1 MAEPTNADN
10 DTSPNKIFPL
20 IKMYQRK
27 KAENSVLVKII
38 SHLVISND
46 ESSAGA
52 NGDICIEFERCVF
65 VLGFLTS
72 QVFLLPYDYSFGG
85 PIDLFELKN
94 SLQLLRVKFEPS
106 NLGIFQYFGPLEI
119 FSKTSGIVLILRQI
133 VEKCVIVFVN
143 VIKKILL

>member
-1 MAEPTNADN
+1 M
-10 DTSPNKIFPL
+10 
-20 IKMYQRK
+20 
-27 KAENSVLVKII
+27 
-38 SHLVISND
+38 
-46 ESSAGA
+46 
-52 NGDICIEFERCVF
+52 F

-106 NLGIFQYFGPLEI
+106 NLGIFHHFGPLEI

-143 VIKKILL
+143 VIKKTPL